1 MIIINSE
8 KDIENLSFSIRPV
21 IKFWWNRLNSDDPQM
36 NTYFSDFPI
45 GSLGEVWIAENE
57 KEVLEKDF
65 IEMIQ
70 VNLKNII
77 LFIGTWIPT
86 DGNSCADIFIPSP
99 VLSEN
104 LLNQFITQSD
114 EVIEIESI

>member
-8 KDIENLSFSIRPV
+8 KDIENLSFSIRTI
-21 IKFWWNRLNSDDPQM
+21 IKFWWERLNSDDPQID
-36 NTYFSDFPI
+36 TYFSDFPI

-57 KEVLEKDF
+57 GEVISKNF

-70 VNLKNII
+70 INLKNMI

-99 VLSEN
+99 VLSED

-114 EVIEIESI
+114 EVIEIGNI